1 MRLAR
6 HREPEEGE
14 VSLFTSS
21 VIARC
26 LACLL
31 CGSWLFGCAQREKP
45 QTAEEYLQAGNRQ
58 MERKQERQART
69 YYQELVEK
77 FPDSDQ
83 KVRAQFSIAESLYR
97 EKNYLEARFEY
108 QKFLEL
114 YPTHPLASR
123 AQFQLGMCGLQEIH
137 SADRDQQKTLEAL
150 QAFRL
155 FRRQYPH
162 DPLLSEAEAHIQQ
175 LRALLAEQEFI
186 VARFYYRKGAY
197 QAAIGRL
204 LNLLQLYPTMPELDA
219 ALFMLADSYRAEE
232 NYVKAQRV
240 LRLLVAQFPTSQYVP
255 RAQAQL
261 RELPVTGI
269 TLQ

>member
-1 MRLAR
+1 VHAVLRILAA
-6 HREPEEGE
+6 
-14 VSLFTSS
+14 SLILI
-21 VIARC
+21 VW
-26 LACLL
+26 
-31 CGSWLFGCAQREKP
+31 GSFLHGCARREKP
-45 QTAEEYLQAGNRQ
+45 TTAEEYLQVGNRQ
-58 MERKQERQART
+58 LERRNEQTARSF
-69 YYQELVEK
+69 YQELVEK
-77 FPDSDQ
+77 FPDSEQ
-83 KVRAQFSIAESLYR
+83 KVLAQFNIAESLYR

-123 AQFQLGMCGLQEIH
+123 AQFQIGMSSLQEVR

-155 FRRQYPH
+155 FRRQYPQNA
-162 DPLLSEAEAHIQQ
+162 LVGEAEAHIQR
-175 LRALLAEQEFI
+175 LRALLAEHELI
-186 VARFYYRKGAY
+186 IARFYYRKGAH

-204 LNLLQLYPTMPELDA
+204 LNLIQLYPNMPELDA
-219 ALFMLADSYRAEE
+219 VLYMLADSYRAEE

-240 LRLLVAQFPTSQYVP
+240 LRLLVEQFPASPYLA

-261 RELPVTGI
+261 RDLPVTGI